1 MVSLKQLTGNHTLV
15 CSNSSTIFYYVPII
29 FPKIVSQQRNIDVF
43 YLIIKLFI
51 ERLKKKKRENYVAG
65 IFEEPLSKMNL
76 VSAIEQC
83 SGINRVYPGYL
94 QPKGLKAILKIELM
108 VNYQFK
114 EVIYSNI
121 LWT

>member
-1 MVSLKQLTGNHTLV
+1 M
-15 CSNSSTIFYYVPII
+15 
-29 FPKIVSQQRNIDVF
+29 
-43 YLIIKLFI
+43 
-51 ERLKKKKRENYVAG
+51 AG

-83 SGINRVYPGYL
+83 CGINRVYPGYL